1 MSAVR
6 RSRPRRARRRHRVP
20 ELAALENERRQEHR
34 MASTRKQEIS
44 EETRRRLVKAA
55 AELAAEGGST
65 AMSVQAVA
73 ERSGISR
80 GSVAWHF
87 GSKDGLLRAVVED
100 AFRWGMEKLR
110 AELASSSATGI
121 EALIEANFVL
131 MSYPEARIFSTIL
144 IEAVIPGPPSARPT
158 QSSTSQCERCTRTT
172 CVRST
177 PRSPIRSWLPS
188 PFWPAL
194 SGSTSNIASIP
205 TTSIDVQQ

>member
-1 MSAVR
+1 
-6 RSRPRRARRRHRVP
+6 
-20 ELAALENERRQEHR
+20 

-55 AELAAEGGST
+55 AELAAEGGSA

-131 MSYPEARIFSTIL
+131 MSYPEARIF
-144 IEAVIPGPPSARPT
+144 
-158 QSSTSQCERCTRTT
+158 
-172 CVRST
+172 
-177 PRSPIRSWLPS
+177 
-188 PFWPAL
+188 
-194 SGSTSNIASIP
+194 
-205 TTSIDVQQ
+205 

>member
-1 MSAVR
+1 
-6 RSRPRRARRRHRVP
+6 
-20 ELAALENERRQEHR
+20 

-100 AFRWGMEKLR
+100 AFRWGMERLR

-144 IEAVIPGPPSARPT
+144 IEAVIPGSTIRETYAEQYVAMRTLYADYLRSIDTPVTNPELVAVTLLAGTLGINLQHRLDPDNVDRRSAVT
-158 QSSTSQCERCTRTT
+158 E
-172 CVRST
+172 
-177 PRSPIRSWLPS
+177 LE
-188 PFWPAL
+188 
-194 SGSTSNIASIP
+194 SIYARAMAP
-205 TTSIDVQQ
+205 TTTSGHENP

>member
-1 MSAVR
+1 
-6 RSRPRRARRRHRVP
+6 
-20 ELAALENERRQEHR
+20 

-55 AELAAEGGST
+55 AELAAEGGSA

-144 IEAVIPGPPSARPT
+144 IEAVIPG
-158 QSSTSQCERCTRTT
+158 STIRETYAEQYVAIRTLYADFL
-172 CVRST
+172 R
-177 PRSPIRSWLPS
+177 
-188 PFWPAL
+188 
-194 SGSTSNIASIP
+194 
-205 TTSIDVQQ
+205 SIDTPVANPELVAVTLLAGTLGINLQHRLDPDNVDRRSAVTELESIYARAMASTATSGHENPAAHENP

>member
-1 MSAVR
+1 
-6 RSRPRRARRRHRVP
+6 
-20 ELAALENERRQEHR
+20 

-100 AFRWGMEKLR
+100 AFRWGGMEKLR

-144 IEAVIPGPPSARPT
+144 IEAVIPGSTIRETYAEQYVAMRTLYADYLRSIDTPPVTNPELVAVT
-158 QSSTSQCERCTRTT
+158 
-172 CVRST
+172 
-177 PRSPIRSWLPS
+177 LL
-188 PFWPAL
+188 PAL

>member
-1 MSAVR
+1 
-6 RSRPRRARRRHRVP
+6 
-20 ELAALENERRQEHR
+20 

-55 AELAAEGGST
+55 AELAAEGGSA

-144 IEAVIPGPPSARPT
+144 IEAVIPGSTIRETYAEQYVAMRTLYADYLRSIYTPVANPELVAVTLLAGTLGINLQHRLDPDNVDRRSAVT
-158 QSSTSQCERCTRTT
+158 E
-172 CVRST
+172 
-177 PRSPIRSWLPS
+177 LE
-188 PFWPAL
+188 
-194 SGSTSNIASIP
+194 SIYARAHDNP
-205 TTSIDVQQ
+205 

>member
-1 MSAVR
+1 
-6 RSRPRRARRRHRVP
+6 
-20 ELAALENERRQEHR
+20 

-144 IEAVIPGPPSARPT
+144 IEAVIPG
-158 QSSTSQCERCTRTT
+158 STIRETYAEQYVAMRTLYADYL
-172 CVRST
+172 R
-177 PRSPIRSWLPS
+177 
-188 PFWPAL
+188 
-194 SGSTSNIASIP
+194 
-205 TTSIDVQQ
+205 SIDTPVTNPELVAVTLLAGTLGINLQHRLDPDNVDRRSAVTELESIYARAMAPNATSGHENP